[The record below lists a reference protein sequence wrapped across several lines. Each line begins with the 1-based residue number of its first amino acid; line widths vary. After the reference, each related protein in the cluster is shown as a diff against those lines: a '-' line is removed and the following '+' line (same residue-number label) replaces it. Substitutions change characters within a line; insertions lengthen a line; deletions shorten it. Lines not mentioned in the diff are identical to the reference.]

1 MLLSPVFRSHR
12 LEEEIIDKAAE
23 VRLRCLSNW
32 LALIFRSH
40 RQRGSLMSETCTFC
54 RIAAADLPAYKLFED
69 ELVLAFLDL
78 HPIREGH
85 ALIIPKQHY
94 PWFEDMPEQVTARR
108 CCHVN

>member
-1 MLLSPVFRSHR
+1 L
-12 LEEEIIDKAAE
+12 
-23 VRLRCLSNW
+23 
-32 LALIFRSH
+32 
-40 RQRGSLMSETCTFC
+40 
-54 RIAAADLPAYKLFED
+54 YED